1 MMKFQLKILTILF
14 LLAFTIPIKANEDSY
29 DFSSL
34 SNFLQKE
41 VKKGRYPGFL
51 TLIQKDGKIIYSEVL
66 GYNDVKNKTSLKRDS
81 LFRIY
86 SMTKP
91 VTGVALM
98 IALDKGLL
106 KLSDPVSK
114 FIPEF
119 KNTKVLLRNNKTEN
133 LEREIT
139 LLDLAT
145 HTSGLAYTFSVKGK
159 LQDIY
164 LEEKI
169 YPYFA
174 LDSLNNDLK
183 PDKIYKN
190 ICSFSKKVASVP
202 LAHQPGEKWTYSIGM
217 DILGCVIEKASNKS
231 FGDFLKA
238 NIFEPLDMEDT
249 FFRVP
254 EDKRERMT
262 NLYAHHNAFRAFNVD
277 KPKDLKGKK
286 PKMYLV
292 DSPENSL
299 FYKEVKVEDGGSG
312 LVSTADDYLNF
323 AEMLLNKGVYKDK
336 RILSANSFNTLIS
349 NQLDENNSIFPGLGQ
364 GITLGVVLDSKK
376 IRLNRGDNSF
386 FWGGAAKTKFWVDP
400 KNNVTV
406 VHMTQLIGTPRDL
419 TNQIDKRIYK
429 EINRFEK
436 LNKKSGY

>member
-1 MMKFQLKILTILF
+1 M
-14 LLAFTIPIKANEDSY
+14 
-29 DFSSL
+29 
-34 SNFLQKE
+34 
-41 VKKGRYPGFL
+41 
-51 TLIQKDGKIIYSEVL
+51 
-66 GYNDVKNKTSLKRDS
+66 
-81 LFRIY
+81 
-86 SMTKP
+86 
-91 VTGVALM
+91 
-98 IALDKGLL
+98 
-106 KLSDPVSK
+106 
-114 FIPEF
+114 
-119 KNTKVLLRNNKTEN
+119 
-133 LEREIT
+133 
-139 LLDLAT
+139 
-145 HTSGLAYTFSVKGK
+145 
-159 LQDIY
+159 
-164 LEEKI
+164 
-169 YPYFA
+169 
-174 LDSLNNDLK
+174 
-183 PDKIYKN
+183 
-190 ICSFSKKVASVP
+190 P

-238 NIFEPLDMEDT
+238 NIFKPLDMEDT

-400 KNNVTV
+400 KNNLTV

-419 TNQIDKRIYK
+419 TNQIDKRIYR